1 MLHFLHQVLGRVWG
15 PQGPMGVAV
24 FSELPGRA
32 PPEPAWKPSP
42 MHLRSLRL
50 RPPRQPPQAHPS
62 LEGPPLTSQPTSRP
76 KTGTGPGW
84 KHAIPPSPGSW
95 SQSPCTRG
103 GGEGGGFE
111 WFLGA
116 RFQQVKRGPFLS
128 PGQGFSLPLRLP
140 RRPGEQP
147 LAASCVKIADY
158 DPVDRGSG
166 WTAGPRLLPCGS
178 RNRGALAA
186 WGAPEGAHRD
196 PRHLASSAGPS
207 MRGKQGVGVAS
218 SAGSQS
224 VPFPSRPS
232 VPQGESRCLGSGG
245 EGSRKKFLSKH
256 MSCCA
261 HLGVQ
266 GQKQVG
272 GRGPPS
278 GPASSLRDARPHGP
292 RTSSGTR
299 GSTRSAPSHVVSGA
313 QKHGGAHEDR
323 VARGGGLSARAPRKP
338 WEGKGL
344 RDTARG
350 RERAPDVQ
358 SEAFSPLVLP
368 ARLREGNGLASQPRR
383 IPREPATRT
392 ACRVSSFLDVLRCF
406 TRAKSRL
413 SLFPE
418 VRKQTH
424 LPS

>member
-1 MLHFLHQVLGRVWG
+1 MEAQPHTPSF
-15 PQGPMGVAV
+15 PETPATTA
-24 FSELPGRA
+24 A
-32 PPEPAWKPSP
+32 PPGSPVAGGGPS
-42 MHLRSLRL
+42 
-50 RPPRQPPQAHPS
+50 
-62 LEGPPLTSQPTSRP
+62 LTSQPTPRP

-84 KHAIPPSPGSW
+84 KHVIPPSSGSW
-95 SQSPCTRG
+95 SQSPCRRG
-103 GGEGGGFE
+103 GGKGGGFE

-128 PGQGFSLPLRLP
+128 PEQGFSLPLRLP
-140 RRPGEQP
+140 RQPGEQP

-158 DPVDRGSG
+158 DPADRGSG
-166 WTAGPRLLPCGS
+166 WTARPCLLPCGS

-186 WGAPEGAHRD
+186 WGAPEGARRD
-196 PRHLASSAGPS
+196 PRHLASSARPS
-207 MRGKQGVGVAS
+207 VRGKQGVGVAS
-218 SAGSQS
+218 SARSQS

-232 VPQGESRCLGSGG
+232 APRGESRCLGSGG
-245 EGSRKKFLSKH
+245 AASREKFLSKH

-261 HLGVQ
+261 HLSVQ

-272 GRGPPS
+272 GGGPHRAP
-278 GPASSLRDARPHGP
+278 PLP
-292 RTSSGTR
+292 RATLGRMACGTFSGTR
-299 GSTRSAPSHVVSGA
+299 DSARSAPSHIVSGA

-323 VARGGGLSARAPRKP
+323 VAQGGGRSARAPRKP

-368 ARLREGNGLASQPRR
+368 ACLREGNGLASQPRR
-383 IPREPATRT
+383 IPREPAART
-392 ACRVSSFLDVLRCF
+392 ACHVSSFLDVLRCF
-406 TRAKSRL
+406 THAKSRL
-413 SLFPE
+413 SLFSE

-424 LPS
+424 LLS

>member
-1 MLHFLHQVLGRVWG
+1 M
-15 PQGPMGVAV
+15 
-24 FSELPGRA
+24 
-32 PPEPAWKPSP
+32 
-42 MHLRSLRL
+42 
-50 RPPRQPPQAHPS
+50 
-62 LEGPPLTSQPTSRP
+62 
-76 KTGTGPGW
+76 
-84 KHAIPPSPGSW
+84 
-95 SQSPCTRG
+95 
-103 GGEGGGFE
+103 
-111 WFLGA
+111 
-116 RFQQVKRGPFLS
+116 
-128 PGQGFSLPLRLP
+128 
-140 RRPGEQP
+140 
-147 LAASCVKIADY
+147 AASCIKIADY
-158 DPVDRGSG
+158 DPADRGSG
-166 WTAGPRLLPCGS
+166 WTAGPRLPPCGS
-178 RNRGALAA
+178 RDRGALAA
-186 WGAPEGAHRD
+186 WRAPEGTHRD

-218 SAGSQS
+218 SARSQS
-224 VPFPSRPS
+224 VPFPRRPS
-232 VPQGESRCLGSGG
+232 APRGESRCLGSGG
-245 EGSRKKFLSKH
+245 AASWEKFLSKR

-266 GQKQVG
+266 RQKQVG
-272 GRGPPS
+272 GGGPHRALPLPRATLGRMARGT
-278 GPASSLRDARPHGP
+278 SL
-292 RTSSGTR
+292 GTR
-299 GSTRSAPSHVVSGA
+299 GSARSAPSHVVSGA

-323 VARGGGLSARAPRKP
+323 VARGGGRSAWAPRKP
-338 WEGKGL
+338 WEGKGV

-383 IPREPATRT
+383 IPREPAART